1 MKIVERKIENVSFI
15 SLDNE
20 KGMFVVLSTLGAS
33 IYQLEVA
40 DKEGRMESVVLTPTN
55 LNDFYT
61 STGYFGKSV
70 GRFSGRIDDSKCT
83 IDGVTYHL
91 ERNWGGVNA
100 LHGESN
106 GISFKN
112 FDYEIKENE
121 DSVDVI
127 FTYHESEKDI
137 NLPGDVDYTFI
148 YTVSKTDRDLTETFK
163 ARTNKTTIVN
173 LTNHAYFNLSGNG
186 KRNVKDELLQFNC
199 DKYTNLNEN
208 LITDSI
214 DPVNKVFDFTKKHEV
229 GKYIYDESL
238 QKHRALGY
246 DHCWIKTDE
255 NEPVIAILEDKVS
268 KRRLTVS
275 TSYPA
280 VVCYANCYPADCDF
294 NVAATK
300 IEQYHSVCLECQF
313 IPNGINMEGVDKALL
328 KPGEEYNHYIK
339 YHFDIIK

>member
-15 SLDNE
+15 SVDNE
-20 KGMFVVLSTLGAS
+20 NGMLVVLSTLGAS

-55 LNDFYT
+55 LEEFYT
-61 STGYFGKSV
+61 SGGYFGKCV

-91 ERNWGGVNA
+91 ERNWNGVNA
-100 LHGESN
+100 LHGESK

-127 FTYHESEKDI
+127 FTYHETEEDI
-137 NLPGDVDYTFI
+137 HLPGDVDYKFT
-148 YTVSKTDRDLTETFK
+148 YTVSKQEKDILLTFNAK
-163 ARTNKTTIVN
+163 TNKETIVN

-186 KRNVKDELLQFNC
+186 KRNAKDELLQLNC
-199 DKYTNLNEN
+199 NKYTNLNNE
-208 LITDSI
+208 LITISI
-214 DPVNKVFDFTKKHEV
+214 DPVNKVFDFTKKKAI
-229 GKYIYDESL
+229 GTDIYDESI
-238 QKHRALGY
+238 QNHTAKGY

-255 NEPVIAILEDKVS
+255 SNPVIAIMEDKVS

-280 VVCYANCYPADCDF
+280 VVCYANCYPAECDF

-300 IEQYHSVCLECQF
+300 IEQYHSMCLECQF
-313 IPNGINMEGVDKALL
+313 VPNGINMDNVDKALL

-339 YHFDIIK
+339 YHFDLTK